1 MKGCSDREK
10 QSLLQ
15 GTELENIMTD
25 IKKVD
30 DGTKPSVTE
39 FDAENVKTHKEKVR
53 DNKDHETTRVTAHKK

>member
-1 MKGCSDREK
+1 
-10 QSLLQ
+10 
-15 GTELENIMTD
+15 MTD

-53 DNKDHETTRVTAHKK
+53 DNKDHDMTRVTAHKK

>member
-53 DNKDHETTRVTAHKK
+53 DNKDHDMTRVTAHKK

>member
-15 GTELENIMTD
+15 GTEWENIMTD
-25 IKKVD
+25 TKKVD

-39 FDAENVKTHKEKVR
+39 FDAENVKTQKEKIR
-53 DNKDHETTRVTAHKK
+53 DNKDGDKTRVTAKKK